1 MKRVLAA
8 ALALFFA
15 AGALLADEIKGT
27 FKSAT
32 DDKITITVDG
42 ADKTYKLAKDPL
54 VVTDD
59 NKAKGVKGGLPKV
72 KAGTAVTVITDKK
85 DGEDM
90 VVTVKVKAAAKKKN

>member
-1 MKRVLAA
+1 MTRALAA
-8 ALALFFA
+8 ALALLFI
-15 AGALLADEIKGT
+15 GTALLADEIKGT

-42 ADKTYKLAKDPL
+42 ADKTYNLAKDPL

-59 NKAKGVKGGLPKV
+59 NKAKAVKGGLAKM

-85 DGEDM
+85 DDKDV
-90 VVTVKVKAAAKKKN
+90 VVTVKVKAAKKKN